1 MSATCPN
8 SPKQLLGLAPVCG
21 ISDVRTAWPTV
32 HGYLVTSGGWRK
44 CPDRPPRHLGMKP
57 PGVSR
62 AMGPAHKGVCR
73 SVGQLFSVLTGY
85 CPVFVSSF
93 FSMFSFF
100 LFFLA
105 FLYFICYFNFSHFN
119 YF

>member
-1 MSATCPN
+1 MSGPSAQTFRDDLVFRVGVAL
-8 SPKQLLGLAPVCG
+8 SSL
-21 ISDVRTAWPTV
+21 
-32 HGYLVTSGGWRK
+32 YL
-44 CPDRPPRHLGMKP
+44 KP